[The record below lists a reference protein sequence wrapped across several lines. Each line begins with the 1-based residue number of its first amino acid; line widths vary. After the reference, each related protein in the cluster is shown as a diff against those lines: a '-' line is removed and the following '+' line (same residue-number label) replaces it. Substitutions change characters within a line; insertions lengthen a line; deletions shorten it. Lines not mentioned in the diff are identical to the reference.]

1 MTSVVIVDADGHPAT
16 LLRSHWLVQD
26 LRRIGIRADACGG
39 SGTGA
44 ARIGPVSGAVRRALD
59 SGAGRP
65 VLVLLGDESAQQRLV
80 WDVALAGLLPS
91 VRLVVHADAARIP
104 YEPSLAEV
112 FARAEVVV
120 TDADLGARA
129 VRRCS
134 EEAGGPAPRVA
145 VLPPA
150 LPPETRRPGPG
161 TPDRRALR
169 RARLGVGDDAM
180 VVGCWAGDGP
190 EETAS
195 LALHIFHRFSGGHYL
210 RCDACGAVTPSS
222 EDDRLRPVL
231 PDHCAGCGATS
242 GVVGPAR
249 DDTRLVLVGAP
260 VSEDGLW
267 DARAI
272 VRHLGLEDRI
282 AQAPVPASS
291 RALEQ
296 LWGCVDVHLQ
306 PHLLADLPL
315 SMRVSCALG
324 VPIVATEHG
333 AVEERLAGAANLVPP
348 RMVLDHTDGH
358 RIALMDP
365 GGALVE
371 LCCLADDPPAR
382 RLASTRLRERSGTWE
397 DASRLDGWIDLL
409 DAEVASSREVPCSTW

>member
-1 MTSVVIVDADGHPAT
+1 VTRVVIVDADGHQAT
-16 LLRSHWLVQD
+16 LLRSHWLVLG
-26 LRRIGIRADACGG
+26 LRRIGIRVDACGG

-59 SGAGRP
+59 SGAGRL

-80 WDVALAGLLPS
+80 WEVALAGLLPS

-112 FARAEVVV
+112 FARADVVV

-134 EEAGGPAPRVA
+134 EEAGGPAPRIA
-145 VLPPA
+145 VLSPA
-150 LPPETRRPGPG
+150 LPPEAGLPGPG
-161 TPDRRALR
+161 TADRRTLR
-169 RARLGVGDDAM
+169 RARLGVGDDAV
-180 VVGCWAGDGP
+180 VVGCWVGDGP
-190 EETAS
+190 EEVAA

-210 RCDACGAVTPSS
+210 RCDACGRVTPWS
-222 EDDRLRPVL
+222 EDDRLRPVRL
-231 PDHCAGCGATS
+231 DHCATCGSTS

-249 DDTRLVLVGAP
+249 DDSRLVLVGEPA
-260 VSEDGLW
+260 SEDGLW

-272 VRHLGLEDRI
+272 VRHLGLEDRVVHE
-282 AQAPVPASS
+282 PVPTSS
-291 RALEQ
+291 HDLAK

-324 VPIVATEHG
+324 VPIVATGHG
-333 AVEERLAGAANLVPP
+333 AVEERLAGAASLVPP

-371 LCCLADDPPAR
+371 LCRLSDDPPAR
-382 RLASTRLRERSGTWE
+382 RLASTRLRERAGTWE
-397 DASRLDGWIDLL
+397 DATRLDGWIDLL
-409 DAEVASSREVPCSTW
+409 EAEVASSSEVPCSTW